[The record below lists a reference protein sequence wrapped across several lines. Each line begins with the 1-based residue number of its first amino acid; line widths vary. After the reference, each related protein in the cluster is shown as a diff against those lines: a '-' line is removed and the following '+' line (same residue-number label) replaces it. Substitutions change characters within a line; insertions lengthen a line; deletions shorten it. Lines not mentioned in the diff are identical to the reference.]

1 MKKYYININQYK
13 FLIDKFPEI
22 LKKFSGK
29 TLILSLIQEDRSL
42 EKKLKISDEIIY
54 DNSDY
59 INGTVGFTKAIME
72 IDENIEILPSS
83 YKMKETSVDFNKI
96 LDEIDGEEYENLI
109 VLFDDKMV
117 IENMMKSSNEEIK
130 KLFSGLDIEDF
141 IHEEI
146 NREEIIEKEIMDEN
160 IEKIEEKQEI
170 NNMDN
175 KKILV
180 KKVSIF
186 EKIKRLF
193 RKNG

>member
-72 IDENIEILPSS
+72 IDENLEILPSS
-83 YKMKETSVDFNKI
+83 YKMKKTSVDFNKI

-175 KKILV
+175 KEIAE